1 MVAQPYYHA
10 EPRRI
15 VAPPPLRW
23 LGVALAVLVVVLAA
37 LPIMM
42 ALDPAMTA
50 GTITREDPS
59 LSGPQLDFAV
69 AAAIAY
75 GAVLHVIY
83 AAVAVW
89 FGVKAMKGRGWARI
103 ALTVL
108 MVLATANSLDSASK
122 GPEYLWWAIGGD
134 VIHLVVLGLLWLPR
148 SVREFFAAHR
158 SRA

>member
-1 MVAQPYYHA
+1 MAAQSYYQT
-10 EPRRI
+10 EPVRI
-15 VAPPPLRW
+15 VTPRPLRW
-23 LGVALAVLVVVLAA
+23 LGVVLGVLVVVLAA

-42 ALDPAMTA
+42 ALDTDMTA

-69 AAAIAY
+69 TAAIVY
-75 GAVLHVIY
+75 GAALHAVY

-89 FGVKAMKGRGWARI
+89 FGVAAVRGRRWARI

-108 MVLATANSLDSASK
+108 MVLATANSVDSASK

-134 VIHLVVLGLLWLPR
+134 VIHLAVIGLLWLPR
-148 SVREFFAAHR
+148 SVRRFFAAHR
-158 SRA
+158 ARA